1 MFKKILIANRGE
13 IACRVIKTARRMGI
27 KTVAVYSE
35 ADRDALHVEMADEA
49 VLIGP
54 PAAAESYLLIDK
66 IVDACKKTGAEAVHP
81 GYGFLSE
88 REAFPRALEKAGI
101 VFIGPNPDAI
111 AAMGDKIESKKA
123 AAKAK
128 VSTVPGHLGV
138 IDDDKHAVKIA
149 DEIGYPVMI
158 KASAG
163 GGGKGMRIAHSKDEV
178 AEGFKLAKAEAKSS
192 FGDDRVFIEK
202 FIADPRHIEI
212 QVLGDKHGNVIY
224 LGERECSIQRRNQ
237 KVIEEAPSPLLDET
251 TRRKMGEQAVALAKA
266 VNYDS
271 AGTVEFVAG
280 QDKSF
285 YFLEM
290 NTRLQVEHPVTE
302 LVTGIDLVEQMIRVA
317 AGEKLK
323 LAQKDIAL
331 TGWAVESRV
340 YAEDPFRN
348 FLPSI
353 GRLVKYRP
361 PEESVADGITVRNDT
376 GVQEGG
382 EISIFYDPMIAKL
395 VTHAPS
401 RAAAIEA
408 QSTALDAFYVD
419 GIRHNI
425 PFLSALMNH
434 PRWRE
439 GKLSTGFIAEE
450 FPKGFSAPVP
460 QGEIARRLA
469 AVGAAIDHVLGERK
483 RQISG
488 QMNGR
493 PVKRETR
500 RAVWLDRDEIILDIA
515 REDGG
520 IAVRFVGADGA
531 PGKPHVLKSS
541 WAPGEPVWQ
550 GTIDGAAIAVQARPI
565 AERHPPCASGRR
577 GAGLCLHGSRSDLRA
592 ADAGRDRDR
601 HRQEAAVSDARPRGL
616 DRGHRRAGGQGR
628 RDACRRRG
636 HEDAERA
643 ARRARRHGE
652 EDPCIP
658 GRDAGGGRADPGIC
672 LRTTKNELVIARSEA
687 PKQSRL
693 SELRIWI
700 ASLRSQCH
708 AMTKR
713 KQNGL
718 PSTPRKTSLHPVGRA
733 LHPSGLG
740 L

>member
-1 MFKKILIANRGE
+1 MFKRILIANRGE

-27 KTVAVYSE
+27 ESVAVYSE

-54 PAAAESYLLIDK
+54 PAAAESYLVIDK
-66 IVDACKKTGAEAVHP
+66 IVEACRKTQAQAVHP

-88 REAFPRALEKAGI
+88 REAFPRALAEAGI
-101 VFIGPNPDAI
+101 VFIGPNPGAI

-138 IDDDKHAVKIA
+138 IADTAHAVRIA

-163 GGGKGMRIAHSKDEV
+163 GGGKGMRIAHSTAEV
-178 AEGFKLAKAEAKSS
+178 AEGFGLAKAEAKAS

-202 FIADPRHIEI
+202 FIVNPRHIEI

-302 LVTGIDLVEQMIRVA
+302 LITGVDLVEQMIRVS

-323 LAQKDIAL
+323 LAQKDVTL
-331 TGWAVESRV
+331 TGWAVESRL

-361 PEESVADGITVRNDT
+361 PQESEAHGITVRNDT

-382 EISIFYDPMIAKL
+382 EISIYYDPMIAKL

-408 QSTALDAFYVD
+408 QAHALDAFYID

-439 GKLSTGFIAEE
+439 GRLSTAFIAEE
-450 FPKGFSAPVP
+450 FPKGFAVRPP
-460 QGEIARRLA
+460 EGEVARRIA

-488 QMNGR
+488 QLTGR
-493 PVKRETR
+493 AVTRAGR
-500 RAVWLDRDEIILDIA
+500 RAVWLERQEIALDVA
-515 REDGG
+515 REGDG
-520 IAVRFVGADGA
+520 ISVRFIAAEGTAGSPHRLVSPWV
-531 PGKPHVLKSS
+531 PGD
-541 WAPGEPVWQ
+541 PVWQ
-550 GTIDGAAIAVQARPI
+550 GTIDGHVVAMQVHPIPNGFRLAHQGFEVAVYVFTEAEAALARLMPVGVQADSGKRLLCPMPGLVVSIAVTEGQEVKAGETLAVVEAMKMQNVLR
-565 AERHPPCASGRR
+565 AERDGTVKRIHATP
-577 GAGLCLHGSRSDLRA
+577 GATLA
-592 ADAGRDRDR
+592 VDALIL
-601 HRQEAAVSDARPRGL
+601 EFA
-616 DRGHRRAGGQGR
+616 
-628 RDACRRRG
+628 
-636 HEDAERA
+636 
-643 ARRARRHGE
+643 
-652 EDPCIP
+652 
-658 GRDAGGGRADPGIC
+658 
-672 LRTTKNELVIARSEA
+672 
-687 PKQSRL
+687 
-693 SELRIWI
+693 
-700 ASLRSQCH
+700 
-708 AMTKR
+708 
-713 KQNGL
+713 
-718 PSTPRKTSLHPVGRA
+718 
-733 LHPSGLG
+733 
-740 L
+740 